1 MWLCQPQTVDSAK
14 FVSKLGMQENRR
26 KIVFAI
32 SRNKIKLRDF
42 QLTFTCYKSATET
55 LEKGLKYVQS

>member
-1 MWLCQPQTVDSAK
+1 
-14 FVSKLGMQENRR
+14 MQENRR

-55 LEKGLKYVQS
+55 LEKRVKYVQS